1 MSDISDTAP
10 VEPAAEGAPTPAT
23 SPARSAIDRWFNAHI
38 PGSPVARSVDAY
50 NHLRAALGHLETEIA
65 QFFEQEI

>member
-10 VEPAAEGAPTPAT
+10 VEPAAEGPPAT

-38 PGSPVARSVDAY
+38 PGSPVARSVEAY
-50 NHLRAALGHLETEIA
+50 NHLRAVLGHLKTEID